1 MKLIADLTLDARCWG
16 CESTGKALYEEHKLP
31 DGACVWCKGSGRK
44 ITDQGRDLLDLCCPA
59 WTAQVPQTESEAL
72 YDRRGRRVAG
82 SVHCHSASSD
92 PDLHGLS
99 DRCPLLDGT
108 TIDIHEA
115 HLLDSRATCPN
126 QRRVAHHD
134 GQCFGSGDRYVE
146 PVAVEQELHAP
157 RR

>member
-16 CESTGKALYEEHKLP
+16 CEGTGKALYEEHKLP
-31 DGACVWCKGSGRK
+31 DGACVLCKGSGRK

-59 WTAQVPQTESEAL
+59 WTAHVPQTESEAL
-72 YDRRGRRVAG
+72 YDRRGRRVRQTDYLA
-82 SVHCHSASSD
+82 ASSD
-92 PDLHGLS
+92 PDLRNS
-99 DRCPLLDGT
+99 PDRCPLLDGPA
-108 TIDIHEA
+108 IDIHEA
-115 HLLDSRATCPN
+115 HLFDSRATCPI

-134 GQCFGSGDRYVE
+134 GQCLGSGDRYVE